1 MTGTTLDRRRRDAAT
16 RLDHGMIEGALCVYC
31 GATVNPRMTASG
43 WTRNLDHF
51 IPVEIIIRAREA
63 FPRRRFPNWLL
74 PCCRVCN
81 NLVGQLFFIEF
92 HGKFDFMQWKLDRQH
107 ASPCRTT
114 GQACPQTLR
123 ALAVPAALADI
134 VRPMAE
140 YRAGDYL
147 ILAPVRLESGDW
159 SIAQPH
165 AEKVLQCSSRIP
177 HSAPSKTVFS
187 SSPAM

>member
-1 MTGTTLDRRRRDAAT
+1 
-16 RLDHGMIEGALCVYC
+16 MIEGALCVYC

-74 PCCRVCN
+74 PCCPVCN
-81 NLVGQLFFIEF
+81 NLVGQLFFAAFRE
-92 HGKFDFMQWKLDRQH
+92 KFAFLQWKLGRQH
-107 ASPCRTT
+107 AS
-114 GQACPQTLR
+114 CPQTLR

-147 ILAPVRLESGDW
+147 ILAPVRY
-159 SIAQPH
+159 
-165 AEKVLQCSSRIP
+165 
-177 HSAPSKTVFS
+177 SAIGRTI
-187 SSPAM
+187 